1 VKPIPPTEFTPVLR
15 TDFSSTKAWDEIVR
29 KIQKPVGIFR
39 FRAQVSFL
47 SDPEYQDLT
56 QQQVLK
62 LLPKNFNHSFLMI
75 ADRKAMVDKGHPL
88 LIVDLFTKPG
98 REFRAVPSQIQG
110 IENNLSLGNMD
121 FEDFA
126 DTVDSDGVFR
136 GFPPGPGLTN
146 WLRKW
151 IFGG

>member
-1 VKPIPPTEFTPVLR
+1 MKSIPSTEFALVLR
-15 TDFSSTKAWDEIVR
+15 TDYSSPKAWEEIVR
-29 KIQKPVGIFR
+29 NIQRPVGILR

-47 SDPEYQDLT
+47 SDPAYQNLT
-56 QQQVLK
+56 KEQALE

-75 ADRKAMVDKGHPL
+75 ADSKAMVDKGHPL
-88 LIVDLFTKPG
+88 LIVDLFNERG
-98 REFRAVPSQIQG
+98 REFRAVLSQVQG

-126 DTVDSDGVFR
+126 DTIGADGIFR
-136 GFPPGPGLTN
+136 GFPMEPGFAN

-151 IFGG
+151 MFGG